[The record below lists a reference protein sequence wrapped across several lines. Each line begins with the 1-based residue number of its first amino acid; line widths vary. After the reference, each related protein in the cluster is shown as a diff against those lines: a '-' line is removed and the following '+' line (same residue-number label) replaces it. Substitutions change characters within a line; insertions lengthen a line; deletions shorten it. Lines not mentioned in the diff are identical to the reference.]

1 MHELTDFRAAD
12 GSRHFLSLPQS
23 ALFDDIR
30 DHVEKLPGARLTGY
44 LTDGIVEV
52 WIDFQ
57 YSRYSFT
64 INNQFGEY
72 WFFVA
77 DPTCPQEL
85 LIDIAE
91 HFGKLLPRRSG

>member
-12 GSRHFLSLPQS
+12 GSRQFLSLPQS
-23 ALFDDIR
+23 VPFDDVR
-30 DHVEKLPGARLTGY
+30 DHVERLPGACLTSY
-44 LTDGIVEV
+44 LTDGIVEA

-57 YSRYSFT
+57 YSSYSFT

-77 DPTCPQEL
+77 DPTCPSEL

-91 HFGKLLPRRSG
+91 HFSRCLLRQGG